1 MTEINSA
8 LQEAGYAYVCTS
20 EAGKRYV
27 RDGWTVYH
35 SGHMLIFV
43 RKGGMTRS
51 FSEDRLR
58 YFTVGDMEKQVDIRP
73 SGMFYRE
80 ERNSYDITKRI

>member
-1 MTEINSA
+1 
-8 LQEAGYAYVCTS
+8 
-20 EAGKRYV
+20 
-27 RDGWTVYH
+27 
-35 SGHMLIFV
+35 
-43 RKGGMTRS
+43 MTRS